1 VRDFVAGYKERL
13 QARNSF
19 PTLHVVAKRVRSFN
33 YLDLHDEEFEELTFL
48 LGHLEEPDLIKP
60 ANPDLGLD
68 GVVLGKDGRPAPR
81 GLQAKH
87 FTRAISWPQCRKS
100 LDDAV
105 ANYRV
110 EHVTFTFP
118 FDLTGKQ
125 IPKFREELADR
136 HPGITVDF
144 WGASQLTAKLLGSNT
159 GERIARHIFGDDEYE
174 RMSRLIRAGRDLDT
188 GGQAVSVLGATSDLM
203 RGDPYFDYSA
213 GTRPASVPSQ
223 PPAEGVVM
231 RVEVSDEHGVHHIDA
246 YATPAAIAADRLPK
260 GTMQIAGKDS
270 ISRFQEFL
278 RTGGKLELE
287 GVSFTWEN
295 RPKYLEELLGRD
307 VEKRNIVLESLPVR
321 RIRVEF
327 DTTTGQLPIDFE
339 MRPTP
344 PPRGWE
350 FALVGERGGTTM
362 QMVLRRRGKG
372 GEMNLNWKW
381 RMEGARSAAE
391 HLEGLKV
398 LEAARGKGQVRIIDP
413 DSGKVLSS
421 APSPEQPVDERLN
434 VLAEVLENIA
444 TLEQWLG
451 EAIEVPEEISG
462 NDAAAVHHAVKLI
475 EGIESSWTDMKF
487 TLDDEP
493 GTLKRL
499 SEGGVLQVR
508 RELSLDL
515 FGRRYDLGEEAD
527 YVSDFKLTSSTAV
540 KGCREFVLRPA
551 TAESKML
558 SRLERPKSVQP
569 GTDEAA

>member
-1 VRDFVAGYKERL
+1 M
-13 QARNSF
+13 
-19 PTLHVVAKRVRSFN
+19 AKRVGSFN

-48 LGHLEEPDLIKP
+48 LGHLEEPELVRP
-60 ANPDLGLD
+60 ANPDHGLD
-68 GVVLGKDGRPAPR
+68 GVVLGKNGAPAPR

-118 FDLTGKQ
+118 FDLTGRQ
-125 IPKFREELADR
+125 IPKFKEELGDR

-144 WGASQLTAKLLGSNT
+144 WGASQLTAKLLGSGT

-174 RMSRLIRAGRDLDT
+174 RMARLIRAGRDLDS

-213 GTRPASVPSQ
+213 GTRPASVPGQ
-223 PPAEGVVM
+223 PPAKGVVM

-246 YATPAAIAADRLPK
+246 YATPAAIAANRLPK

-270 ISRFQEFL
+270 ISRFQDFL
-278 RTGGKLELE
+278 RTGGRLELE
-287 GVSFTWEN
+287 GVRVTWDD

-307 VEKRNIVLESLPVR
+307 VEEGSIVLESLPVR

-327 DTTTGQLPIDFE
+327 DTTTGQFLIDFE
-339 MRPTP
+339 MRPTRP
-344 PPRGWE
+344 PQGWE
-350 FALVGERGGTTM
+350 FALTGERGGMTM
-362 QMVLRRRGKG
+362 QMVMRRRGTG

-381 RMEGARSAAE
+381 RMEGAHSAAE
-391 HLEGLKV
+391 LLEGLRV
-398 LEAARGKGQVRIIDP
+398 IAAARGKGQVRIVDP
-413 DSGKVLSS
+413 DSGKVLSRAS
-421 APSPEQPVDERLN
+421 SPEQPVDERLN
-434 VLAEVLENIA
+434 VYVEVLENIA
-444 TLEQWLG
+444 TLEEWLG

-462 NDAAAVHHAVKLI
+462 NDAAAVDHAVKLI
-475 EGIESSWTDMKF
+475 AGIESSWTDMKF

-508 RELSLDL
+508 RELSLNL
-515 FGRRYDLGEEAD
+515 FGRRYDLGEQAD
-527 YVSDFKLTSSTAV
+527 YVSDFKFTSSTAV
-540 KGCREFVLRPA
+540 KGGREFVLGPA
-551 TAESKML
+551 TAVSKML
-558 SRLERPKSVQP
+558 SRLERPKSVEP
-569 GTDEAA
+569 DADEAA